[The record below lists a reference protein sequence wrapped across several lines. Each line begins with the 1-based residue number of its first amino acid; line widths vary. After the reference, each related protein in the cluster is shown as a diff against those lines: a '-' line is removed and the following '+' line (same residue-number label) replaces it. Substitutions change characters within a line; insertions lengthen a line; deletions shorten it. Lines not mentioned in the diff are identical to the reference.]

1 MVPFS
6 PSEVRILKEIIMRR
20 GNKEVDGG
28 VFLLLLT
35 KLNYDAITIFRDSYI
50 FDTVCDERFEP
61 VNLGW
66 R

>member
-1 MVPFS
+1 M
-6 PSEVRILKEIIMRR
+6 RILKEIIMRR

-35 KLNYDAITIFRDSYI
+35 KLNCDAIMIFRDSYI

-61 VNLGW
+61 VNLG
-66 R
+66 